1 LRGGASAAKIGAGV
15 DMTESLIALTGL
27 WFLVACGVE
36 FLTVFAEQAGA
47 ARSPEDEAPRRHGF
61 LALLNLIAS
70 LLTPGLLLAHGFL
83 VTHEQEQTLR
93 IVAMALPIAAM
104 LLGSLFGA
112 LFGALA
118 RPLAGVMRMI
128 ALPLSL
134 GALALTIYATLPSIN
149 VLIDAAQNNWTI
161 VTP

>member
-1 LRGGASAAKIGAGV
+1 
-15 DMTESLIALTGL
+15 MTESLIALAGL

-36 FLTVFAEQAGA
+36 FLTVFVEQAGA
-47 ARSPEDEAPRRHGF
+47 ARAPEDEAPRRHGF
-61 LALLNLIAS
+61 LALLTFIAS

-83 VTHEQEQTLR
+83 VTHDQEQTLR
-93 IVAMALPIAAM
+93 IVAMGLPVAAM
-104 LLGSLFGA
+104 LLGSLLGA
-112 LFGALA
+112 LFGAIA
-118 RPLAGVMRMI
+118 RALAGAMRMI

-134 GALALTIYATLPSIN
+134 ATLAVTIYATLPSIN